1 MTRFDRRAPLVVIGA
16 GLLGTLAGPAAAQIV
31 QIDELRT
38 LRSDAI
44 VEIEVV
50 THAVVVEGWDRNE
63 NEIEIVGEYDSDFDE
78 MEISGDQQSFR
89 FEIDHD
95 DRRSRGGRA
104 GSFRLEIR
112 VPRGVSLSVET
123 VSGYLGVSGLTES
136 LTGSSVSG
144 GVDVAGDLA
153 TVTLSSVSG
162 AVGYVGDAPEVRLE
176 SVSGGVEFR
185 GRSRDVRME
194 SVSGSVFAEGGAETI
209 EAESVSGTIQIVFGS
224 EVRVADLDA
233 SSVSGGV
240 RFRGSLT
247 QNARVEVESHSG
259 SVELSL
265 GPNTDAEFE
274 LESFSGSVS
283 ADLPGMRDE
292 VSSRRRVPPNQSLRF
307 VTGSGSGRVRASSF
321 SGSVR
326 IEGG

>member
-63 NEIEIVGEYDSDFDE
+63 IEIVGEYDSDFDE

-89 FEIDHD
+89 FEIDQD

-233 SSVSGGV
+233 SSVSGGL

-292 VSSRRRVPPNQSLRF
+292 VSSRRRVPPNRSLRF
-307 VTGSGSGRVRASSF
+307 VTGWGSGRVRASSF

>member
-63 NEIEIVGEYDSDFDE
+63 IEIVGEYDSDFDE

-89 FEIDHD
+89 FEIDQD